1 MDEHRRSGPDN
12 HKEAAERV
20 RIIGPDEAAEAIERG
35 EVAPRRSDDELRFGD
50 RPPAPP
56 SGNRPTLRFPL
67 DAKADPTRIERPPVQ
82 PAPDPV
88 TGPVELP
95 HWTEPPTGEVPA
107 VLIGDD
113 QPLIKGNDDDLDA
126 WSSFATSA
134 PRWRD
139 SGDDWDDDGYV
150 EHLAG
155 GPDAPLGALGD
166 HDAKPSHEEYFGFND
181 LEERVVE
188 RTGEG
193 SATGDDGPRWDIPDD
208 DWSASKAREV
218 PPYAG
223 SGASAPEGATRVIGD
238 DDAGIDRPAPP
249 RGGDGEETWHDEEGP
264 AVDRSGRGRM
274 ADGDGPDDHFD
285 DDDSGNG
292 GGERDIVQA
301 AGVGL
306 ALAAV
311 AVLCIFIGH
320 GLFALL
326 TAATLAL
333 CAAEFFGVLRKV
345 GWESAGPLGI
355 VLVAAF
361 PLAVWLRPGLA
372 FGLMTFLAV
381 AGTLTWYLAGAG
393 GHDPRVLEGSGATL
407 LGVAWIGGLGAT
419 AAGLSRMPDGK
430 WLLFAAM
437 LATVAYDAGAF
448 FIGRSLGRRRLSS
461 ASPNKTLEGLLGGAL
476 AAFIVILVIVG
487 AAGKGPWHG
496 TGAAVVLG
504 LGAALAAPLG
514 DLCQSLL
521 KRDLGV
527 KDMGTVLPGHGGMLD
542 RLDSMLFVM
551 PTVYFLAILVGHAH
565 LI

>member
-1 MDEHRRSGPDN
+1 MDERRRSGSN
-12 HKEAAERV
+12 NQQGAERV

-35 EVAPRRSDDELRFGD
+35 EVAPRRSGDELRFGD

-56 SGNRPTLRFPL
+56 AANRPTLRFPL

-95 HWTEPPTGEVPA
+95 HWTDPPTGEVPA
-107 VLIGDD
+107 VLIGD
-113 QPLIKGNDDDLDA
+113 QPHHKGSDEDLDA
-126 WSSFATSA
+126 WSSFATST

-139 SGDDWDDDGYV
+139 SDDDWSDDGYV

-155 GPDAPLGALGD
+155 DGGTKAG
-166 HDAKPSHEEYFGFND
+166 HEENFGTND
-181 LEERVVE
+181 LEERVGQGTE
-188 RTGEG
+188 EGPTGG
-193 SATGDDGPRWDIPDD
+193 HDGPRWDIPDD
-208 DWSASKAREV
+208 DWSASQAGEV
-218 PPYAG
+218 PLYAG
-223 SGASAPEGATRVIGD
+223 PPAGEGERTVPLADDDSAMGVSGAAPRRPGDVDTWD
-238 DDAGIDRPAPP
+238 DDADTVPHRSGRHPVVDADGPADQVDDDDGP
-249 RGGDGEETWHDEEGP
+249 RGGG
-264 AVDRSGRGRM
+264 
-274 ADGDGPDDHFD
+274 GD
-285 DDDSGNG
+285 
-292 GGERDIVQA
+292 RDIVQA
-301 AGVGL
+301 VGVGL
-306 ALAAV
+306 ALLALSV
-311 AVLCIFIGH
+311 FCIFIGH

-326 TAATLAL
+326 TAAALAL

-381 AGTLTWYLAGAG
+381 AGTLAWYLSGAG
-393 GHDPRVLEGSGATL
+393 GHDPRVLEGTGATL
-407 LGVAWIGGLGAT
+407 LGVAWIGGLGAA

-430 WLLFAAM
+430 WLLLAAL

-448 FIGRSLGRRRLSS
+448 FIGRAFGRRRLSS
-461 ASPNKTLEGLLGGAL
+461 VSPSKTWEGLAGGAL
-476 AAFIVILVIVG
+476 AAFLVIFVIVG
-487 AAGKGPWHG
+487 VADKGAWHG
-496 TGAAVVLG
+496 MGAALILG
-504 LGAALAAPLG
+504 VGAALAAPLG

-551 PTVYFLAILVGHAH
+551 PTVYFLALLVGHAH
-565 LI
+565 LV